1 MLQPTNSEFSRNLG
15 FFSLEEQ
22 EYLNESA
29 VVIAGAGGDGG
40 MLAVQLA
47 RLGVGELRLAD
58 PDPFEAENINRQ
70 ACCTTETIGI
80 NKAQAVGDYIKAI
93 NPDIKVVVEPRGIQP
108 DTIDEF
114 MDGADLLIDE
124 TEFTMHALG
133 VMLARKAR
141 QLNMPNLMVMNIGF
155 GATATTFHPQGET
168 FEKMLGISEDMPLEA
183 VNEVQIE
190 LDRWLPYLAPYID
203 IDMLQKVAAGE
214 KSAPSVA
221 PGVALAASIGAVQTT
236 LNLFE
241 GMDNNRPQPIY
252 YSGVLAM
259 DAMTRESRIIDNP
272 DTSYYE
278 YLDKIV
284 QANQAGQVPKVS
296 Y

>member
-1 MLQPTNSEFSRNLG
+1 MLQPTNPEFSRNLG

-22 EYLNESA
+22 QYLNESA

-58 PDPFEAENINRQ
+58 PDPFEIENINRQ
-70 ACCTTETIGI
+70 ACCTTETIGV

-93 NPDIKVVVEPRGIQP
+93 NPSIKVVVEQRGIQP

-141 QLNMPNLMVMNIGF
+141 QLDMPNLMVMNIGF

-168 FEKMLGISEDMPLEA
+168 FEQMLGISESMPIQ
-183 VNEVQIE
+183 EVAEQQIE

-203 IDMLQKVAAGE
+203 IDMLQKVATGE

-221 PGVALAASIGAVQTT
+221 PGVALAASIGAVQATM
-236 LNLFE
+236 NLFE
-241 GMDNNRPQPIY
+241 GMDNNRPKPVYFGDVFAI
-252 YSGVLAM
+252 

-272 DTSYYE
+272 VQSYYE

-284 QANQAGQVPKVS
+284 QANQEGKAPKVS